1 MVTPNSVPSTNL
13 EKEKGASVNTSEL
26 PAAIA
31 SRPPNPKKRPPK
43 PNYAK
48 IHAKPLPLETYPLPA
63 FIPQSPLSLLRIA
76 AVLLKQLFAPPPS
89 HPASPYVGYF
99 SSESRS
105 VHVTDPAHVRALW
118 EMGFFGK
125 GTLSR
130 SEPSWLDREKAR
142 LKEGGA
148 QGGTAEEATRKRREE
163 RKLFKLERA
172 RLEREQI
179 EQQLKQ
185 ESGLIDATKEA
196 IDNSKEPSHNGGKGQ
211 MDLSHVFPWQS
222 DSRVVDNLS
231 NNKAELQQNRTTA
244 DVGSAEIEPKSS
256 HEPAKEKFQPK
267 KTHNQH
273 EPVATHQEPEIN
285 ANQEHL
291 QLTLEEAF
299 FLSYGLGVLDIRT
312 SSSLALQPQPASTR
326 DLFMLYRRHSFFPPA
341 EASELRPDDPFLLNY
356 VVYHHYRS
364 LGWVVRPGV
373 KFSVDY
379 MLYNRGP
386 VFSHAEFAL
395 MIIPEYAPGT
405 REAQNEQKDWWW
417 FHCINRV
424 QSQVRKSLVVCYVEV
439 PSSLPSQAVGQ
450 EDIGAILRQY
460 KIREFVLRRWLSN
473 RSRD

>member
-1 MVTPNSVPSTNL
+1 MAIPDSAPSKSSEQ
-13 EKEKGASVNTSEL
+13 EKLPSVNISSDTAMATT
-26 PAAIA
+26 PK
-31 SRPPNPKKRPPK
+31 PPNPRKRPPK

-48 IHAKPLPLETYPLPA
+48 IHAKSLPLETYPLPA

-76 AVLLKQLFAPPPS
+76 AVILKQFFAPPPS
-89 HPASPYVGYF
+89 HPSSPYVGHF
-99 SSESRS
+99 SPESRS
-105 VHVTDPAHVRALW
+105 VHVTDLTHVRALW

-148 QGGTAEEATRKRREE
+148 QGGTAEEATRKRRED

-179 EQQLKQ
+179 EQQLRQ
-185 ESGLIDATKEA
+185 ESGLIDASKEA
-196 IDNSKEPSHNGGKGQ
+196 VGVPNESLSENGEDK
-211 MDLSHVFPWQS
+211 MSLSHVFPWQNSS
-222 DSRVVDNLS
+222 DANNDKTEIQSADAEAPRVEQTSKDVAKDVHQSRNQPS
-231 NNKAELQQNRTTA
+231 QQKP
-244 DVGSAEIEPKSS
+244 IKSL
-256 HEPAKEKFQPK
+256 
-267 KTHNQH
+267 
-273 EPVATHQEPEIN
+273 QEPEIKV
-285 ANQEHL
+285 NQEHL

-299 FLSYGLGVLDIRT
+299 FLSYGLGVLDIRMP
-312 SSSLALQPQPASTR
+312 SSVASRSEPISTGE
-326 DLFMLYRRHSFFPPA
+326 LFTLYRRHSFFPPA
-341 EASELRPDDPFLLNY
+341 EATKLRPDDPFLLNY

-405 REAQNEQKDWWW
+405 PEAERGQKDWWW

-439 PSSLPSQAVGQ
+439 PATLPTQAAGE
-450 EDIGAILRQY
+450 EDIGSILRHY